1 MWIRT
6 IILSMVLVLPALA
19 IQGEKQPEKP
29 LVVTVKMTPAGKL
42 ACKKALFW
50 LASKQNPDGSWSESR
65 YPHNTAI
72 TAFAV
77 LAFMSQGHVP
87 GQGEYGPIVSKA
99 ARFIASAQ
107 RAEGDGYLVGRGGN
121 MYCHGM
127 ATLALA
133 ELYGMTHDDEL
144 KPVLDKAL
152 DLIIRCQ
159 SPQGGWRYDPN
170 PHDADISATIM
181 QVMAL
186 RAAKNGGLNVPDVV
200 LTRALQYVEACRDPN
215 SGGYNYQPGQKHPGF
230 ARTAAGACILQLCGK
245 YDHEHMQ
252 EAIKFLQKD
261 TNREKRFR
269 AREYFWYGH
278 YYAAHAMHI
287 VGGDTWKEWYS
298 DISNVLLPRQ
308 AENGAWEAQDL
319 EGNPPGPVYQTSIAV
334 IILST
339 PLSYLPIYQR

>member
-1 MWIRT
+1 MFLRSLLLSL
-6 IILSMVLVLPALA
+6 ILILPLLA
-19 IQGEKQPEKP
+19 SQGEKDTQHDI
-29 LVVTVKMTPAGKL
+29 VKLSPAGKL
-42 ACKKALFW
+42 ACKKALAW

-72 TAFAV
+72 TAFSL

-87 GQGEYGPIVSKA
+87 GQGEYGPVVTRGAKFLISSP
-99 ARFIASAQ
+99 RP
-107 RAEGDGYLVGRGGN
+107 EGDGYLVGRGGN

-144 KPVLDKAL
+144 KPVLDKAI
-152 DLIIRCQ
+152 DLMIRCQ

-186 RAAKNGGLNVPDVV
+186 RAAKNSGLNVPDVV
-200 LTRALQYVEACRDPN
+200 MQRALQYVEACRDPN

-245 YDHEHMQ
+245 YDHEHVAK
-252 EAIKFLQKD
+252 AIEFLQKD
-261 TNREKRFR
+261 TTRERRFR

-287 VGGDTWKEWYS
+287 VGGETWKQWYT
-298 DISNVLLPRQ
+298 DISSVLLPRQ
-308 AENGAWEAQDL
+308 AESGAWEAQDL

>member
-1 MWIRT
+1 MPLRLTLLT
-6 IILSMVLVLPALA
+6 IFLAL
-19 IQGEKQPEKP
+19 P
-29 LVVTVKMTPAGKL
+29 LVAAQQAPQEEVSVKMTFAGKT
-42 ACKKALFW
+42 ACKKALAW
-50 LASKQNPDGSWSESR
+50 LAARQNADGSWSESR

-72 TAFAV
+72 TAFAL
-77 LAFMSQGHVP
+77 LAFMSQGHLP
-87 GQGEYGPIVSKA
+87 GQGEYGPVVAKGA
-99 ARFIASAQ
+99 KFLIASP

-127 ATLALA
+127 AALALA
-133 ELYGMTHDDEL
+133 ELYGMTNDDDL
-144 KPVLDKAL
+144 KPVLERAV
-152 DLIIRCQ
+152 DLIVRCQ

-200 LTRALQYVEACRDPN
+200 MQRALQYVEACRDPG
-215 SGGYNYQPGQKHPGF
+215 SGGFNYQPGQRHPGF

-245 YDHEHMQ
+245 YDHEMVPK
-252 EAIKFLQKD
+252 AIEYLQKD
-261 TNREKRFR
+261 VTRERRFR

-278 YYAAHAMHI
+278 YYAAHAMHC
-287 VGGDTWKEWYS
+287 VGGEKWKKWYG

-308 AENGAWEAQDL
+308 SDNGAWETQDL

>member
-1 MWIRT
+1 MSMFKKT
-6 IILSMVLVLPALA
+6 LLLSIVLLLPFLA
-19 IQGEKQPEKP
+19 IQPVP
-29 LVVTVKMTPAGKL
+29 ADDNVRLTAAGKQ
-42 ACKKALFW
+42 ACRKAMAW
-50 LASKQNPDGSWSESR
+50 LASKQNADGSWSESR

-72 TAFAV
+72 TAFA
-77 LAFMSQGHVP
+77 LMAFMSQGQVP
-87 GQGEYGPIVSKA
+87 GQGEYGPVVA
-99 ARFIASAQ
+99 RGARFLVSAQ
-107 RAEGDGYLVGRGGN
+107 RPEGDGYLVGRGGN

-144 KPVLDKAL
+144 KPVLEKAL

-186 RAAKNGGLNVPDVV
+186 RAAKNGGLKVPDVV
-200 LTRALQYVEACRDPN
+200 MQRALQYVDACRDPA

-245 YDHEHMQ
+245 YDHEHVKK
-252 EAIKFLQKD
+252 AIEYLQKD
-261 TNREKRFR
+261 ANRERRFR

-287 VGGDTWKEWYS
+287 VGGEAWKQWYT
-298 DISNVLLPRQ
+298 DINAVLLPRQ
-308 AENGAWEAQDL
+308 AESGAWESQDL
-319 EGNPPGPVYQTSIAV
+319 EGNPPGPVYQTSIAI